1 MADSESLVGPAPPA
15 TSEAPSLRLS
25 PRWLTLILKVIGG
38 VTMLAFAAAVMPQ
51 AWIVSIG
58 ERLGFAPFPDAPL
71 THYLA
76 RNLSLMYGFVG
87 GLIWWIAS
95 DLARYRSLVSPL
107 AVAVVLFG
115 LSQAVVDTQAGM
127 PIWWI
132 AYESVSTILGGVML
146 LLLDRFTDQV
156 AAD

>member
-1 MADSESLVGPAPPA
+1 
-15 TSEAPSLRLS
+15 
-25 PRWLTLILKVIGG
+25 
-38 VTMLAFAAAVMPQ
+38 MLAFAAAVMPQ